1 MSFLSHSNR
10 NQMASINMTPLIDIM
25 LVLLI
30 IFMVTAPMLT
40 TGIDISLP
48 ESRTGSNLQSKAMVV
63 VLDSS
68 GRIKFEDQFILQY
81 AFEARLR
88 QLAQENQKQPIIIQ
102 ADRDIN
108 YGHVISLVDVI
119 REAGFTQ
126 VGFVAQAISQPI
138 QETIE

>member
-1 MSFLSHSNR
+1 
-10 NQMASINMTPLIDIM
+10 MTPLIDIM

-48 ESRTGSNLQSKAMVV
+48 ESRTGSNLQSEAMVV

-68 GRIKFEDQFILQY
+68 GRIKFEDQFVLQDV
-81 AFEARLR
+81 FEARLR

-126 VGFVAQAISQPI
+126 VGFVAQATSQPI
-138 QETIE
+138 KEAVE

>member
-1 MSFLSHSNR
+1 
-10 NQMASINMTPLIDIM
+10 MASINMTPLIAIM

-63 VLDSS
+63 ALDSS
-68 GRIKFEDQFILQY
+68 GRIKFEDQFVLQD

-108 YGHVISLVDVI
+108 YGHVISLVDAI

-126 VGFVAQAISQPI
+126 VGFVAQATSQPT